1 MVAELSRSFAHQT
14 ALSKILL
21 SFMKKKTHCNHNNG
35 FFYIHSKCIWS
46 KLLKTVTVL
55 ISAMHDVLTL
65 FFTEH
70 VSNINITGYLIV
82 VIVMIVSGS
91 VLI

>member
-35 FFYIHSKCIWS
+35 FFYIHSECIWS

-55 ISAMHDVLTL
+55 IISIFVA
-65 FFTEH
+65 
-70 VSNINITGYLIV
+70 
-82 VIVMIVSGS
+82 SGS
-91 VLI
+91 NGTASKKLEFNSA